1 MHIFPP
7 RSPVHACLAHML
19 TNSPSTPFPYSPSLL
34 LSSLVGLPDKHSFT
48 YFLFVPLH
56 FPASP
61 ICLLTLLAI
70 PFPVSLRYSTHVL
83 PCLVHLPTHS
93 PSSPLSL
100 LFVEYSI
107 LSPLSSPF
115 PCSTQLH
122 PSLPSD
128 STAPLPCPPS
138 PFLHLASRHI
148 ALLQIPFPVPLSY
161 RTCPLASLLS
171 LLAPPSWYCPSRR
184 DYVNKPGPSP
194 QLRT

>member
-70 PFPVSLRYSTHVL
+70 PFPVSLRYSTRAL

-100 LFVEYSI
+100 LSVEYSI

-122 PSLPSD
+122 PSLPFD
-128 STAPLPCPPS
+128 ST
-138 PFLHLASRHI
+138 